1 MRFIRFRND
10 PAALPR
16 TGLQVGDEV
25 YDLSARYARA
35 ADFFAAYPD
44 GWDEEAVDLAGLPAR
59 RFDSVELLPP
69 VDDGAGLY
77 FVGANYKKHAEEAG
91 LDVPGTPVIF
101 SKPSTALVASGDPIM
116 LSPVSSQLDYEGE
129 LAVIIG
135 RRATRVSSADA
146 PKHVAGFTIA
156 NDVTARDLQW
166 VQLGKHTIVDWLSS
180 KCLDRSTPVGPGV
193 VPASAIADPHRLHL
207 TTRLNGETMQDSE
220 TSMMVFSIWQLIEF
234 LSARVTLNP
243 GDMLSTGTPVGVGG
257 FRKIFLKQG
266 DTVRVEVENVGVL
279 DNPVGSPDPVA

>member
-1 MRFIRFRND
+1 PLRLLRPRSRCAGGEHPRQPERVRHADARRGPCARRGLRPGPFRASSPVLRLVRRPGRRAGRPRWRAQSFGAHALRRTPELTQDRGPTMRFIRLRND
-10 PAALPR
+10 PAGPPR

-25 YDLSARYARA
+25 YDLSTRFARA
-35 ADFFAAYPD
+35 ADFFAACPN
-44 GWDEEAVDLAGLPAR
+44 GWGEDAINLEGLAR
-59 RFDSVELLPP
+59 RPFDSVKLLPP

-156 NDVTARDLQW
+156 NDVTA
-166 VQLGKHTIVDWLSS
+166 
-180 KCLDRSTPVGPGV
+180 
-193 VPASAIADPHRLHL
+193 
-207 TTRLNGETMQDSE
+207 
-220 TSMMVFSIWQLIEF
+220 
-234 LSARVTLNP
+234 
-243 GDMLSTGTPVGVGG
+243 
-257 FRKIFLKQG
+257 
-266 DTVRVEVENVGVL
+266 
-279 DNPVGSPDPVA
+279 